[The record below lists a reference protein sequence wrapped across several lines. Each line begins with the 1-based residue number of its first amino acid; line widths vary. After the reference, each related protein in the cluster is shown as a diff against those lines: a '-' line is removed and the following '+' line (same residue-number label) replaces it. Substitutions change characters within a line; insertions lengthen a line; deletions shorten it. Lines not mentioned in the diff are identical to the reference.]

1 MYVCGV
7 NVVAIMPFKA
17 PVLEKCKSCGK
28 NVYQAEERL
37 AGGHKWHNFCF
48 KCGK

>member
-1 MYVCGV
+1 
-7 NVVAIMPFKA
+7 MPFKP

-28 NVYQAEERL
+28 SVYSAEERL

-48 KCGK
+48 KCGKSLSLVR